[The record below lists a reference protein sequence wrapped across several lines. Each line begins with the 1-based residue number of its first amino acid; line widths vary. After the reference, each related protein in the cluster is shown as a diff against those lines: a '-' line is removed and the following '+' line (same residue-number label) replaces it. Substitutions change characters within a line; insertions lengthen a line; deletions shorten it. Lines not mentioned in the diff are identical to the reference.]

1 MVVFKLN
8 SNDREKFIKFLM
20 DNYDKFPQGVK
31 DFFDNHFS
39 LDEVYQFD
47 FMAEIY
53 AYLFP
58 QKYMTDFNF
67 YTCYITCLFNKFPD
81 LKERKVLEIASG
93 LIPGLA
99 YLIEKIIK
107 PNNISCMDP
116 RLLNLPVRGVKQI
129 KNKFTMETDISPYD
143 LLIAHCPCE
152 AFEVIVNRV
161 LEEPKDICIQTC
173 RCYGDE
179 YLSDFRFRRYII
191 KQIIKLEKLQKY
203 GYYVDTTYTPLMI
216 NEAPVITLKRGKNV

>member
-1 MVVFKLN
+1 M
-8 SNDREKFIKFLM
+8 
-20 DNYDKFPQGVK
+20 
-31 DFFDNHFS
+31 
-39 LDEVYQFD
+39 
-47 FMAEIY
+47 
-53 AYLFP
+53 
-58 QKYMTDFNF
+58 
-67 YTCYITCLFNKFPD
+67 
-81 LKERKVLEIASG
+81 KERKVLEIASG

-216 NEAPVITLKRGKNV
+216 NEAPVITLKREKNV